1 MNEQSWT
8 FSFLGLDFD
17 GTVCSMVL
25 LTCVLVFLFIF
36 ICSRNMQLKPKGKQ
50 NVLEYVVDFVN
61 NIIKDNLSQEEVP
74 NFSLLSF
81 VLFLFILIAN
91 ILGLITKVTMGED
104 VSYWK
109 SPTADPTV
117 TMTFALMMILLTS
130 FVSVKRFGFKGY
142 IRNSYMSPMPGLLP
156 IKLLEEFTNVLTLG
170 LRLFGNIFAGEV
182 LLALIAKFALTNWAA
197 TIIMIPVEMIWQGF
211 SIFIGAIQAFIF
223 VTLSMVYMSHKIQT
237 EE

>member
-25 LTCVLVFLFIF
+25 LTCVIVFAFIF

-50 NVLEYVVDFVN
+50 NVLEYVIDFVN
-61 NIIKDNLSQEEVP
+61 NIISDNLSKSEVP
-74 NFSLLSF
+74 NFSLFAL
-81 VLFLFILIAN
+81 VLFLFILVAN
-91 ILGLITKVTMGED
+91 ILGLMTKVTMGEE
-104 VSYWK
+104 VSFWK

-117 TMTFALMMILLTS
+117 TLTFALMVILLTNIIS
-130 FVSVKRFGFKGY
+130 IKRFGFKGY
-142 IRNSYMSPMPGLLP
+142 IKNAYMSPMPGLLP
-156 IKLLEEFTNVLTLG
+156 IKILEEFTNVLTLG

-182 LLALIAKFALTNWAA
+182 LLALVAKFALTDWLQ
-197 TIIMIPVEMIWQGF
+197 TIVMIPVEMIWQGF
-211 SIFIGAIQAFIF
+211 STFIGAIQAFIF
-223 VTLSMVYMSHKIQT
+223 VTLSMVYMSHKVQT

>member
-25 LTCVLVFLFIF
+25 LTCVIVFLFIF

-50 NVLEYVVDFVN
+50 NVLEYVIDFVN
-61 NIIKDNLSQEEVP
+61 NIIKDNLSQSEVP

-91 ILGLITKVTMGED
+91 IVGLVTKVTMGED

-117 TMTFALMMILLTS
+117 TMAFALIIILLTS

-142 IRNSYMSPMPGLLP
+142 IRNSYMNPMPGLLP

-182 LLALIAKFALTNWAA
+182 LLALIAKFALSNWVA
-197 TIIMIPVEMIWQGF
+197 TVIMIPVEMVWQGF

>member
-17 GTVCSMVL
+17 GTVCSMVV

-91 ILGLITKVTMGED
+91 ILGLITKVIMGED